1 LSDRQADICE
11 PLLAIADL
19 ANRDWP
25 ERGRDALVRLCA
37 GEDDED
43 ESIGVKLLSAIRE
56 AFGANAEDRLATK
69 ELLEQLVNQDT
80 DAPWA
85 GWWEHDLKND
95 NIKGP
100 GAKLARFLKPYHIK
114 SRPFRVADGTTRG
127 YTREDFTDA
136 WERYCPAKS
145 RLNM

>member
-1 LSDRQADICE
+1 MLAEWARRQNTIERLRTARPDVPTALSDRQADICE

-19 ANRDWP
+19 ASRDWP

-37 GEDDED
+37 GENDED

-56 AFGANAEDRLATK
+56 AFGAKGEDRLATK

-85 GWWEHDLKND
+85 GWGEHDLKNH
-95 NIKGP
+95 K
-100 GAKLARFLKPYHIK
+100 
-114 SRPFRVADGTTRG
+114 
-127 YTREDFTDA
+127 
-136 WERYCPAKS
+136 
-145 RLNM
+145 